1 MRGMLATS
9 KDESEK
15 SLNTN
20 AKKAYILEF
29 PELKEECLKLL
40 NEDEFNKGNRFIYF
54 TLIDYCVAEA
64 DLEKAIEYLQL
75 L

>member
-20 AKKAYILEF
+20 AKKANILEF
-29 PELKEECLKLL
+29 PELKEEC
-40 NEDEFNKGNRFIYF
+40 
-54 TLIDYCVAEA
+54 
-64 DLEKAIEYLQL
+64 
-75 L
+75 